1 MLIYLLLEHK
11 SYHDAH
17 VTFQVLRYIVHLAED
32 WLRQNQ
38 PLHCILPVVVY
49 NGSEPWT
56 AAPSLHEIFDVPQK
70 CAALFPQFR
79 VSVLDLPRMD
89 DNILRGTVDFLAC
102 ARMLRSVL
110 QPDLPTRLRDIF
122 LGLESRLV
130 EAGNGNESPD
140 SPLPTI
146 LSYASSQIDRSELE
160 QIIDQT
166 FEDNPMIKAQ
176 LMKSAADVWFEE
188 GRLKGLEQGMERGRS
203 EGLELGFLMAEI
215 QFLQRQL
222 KQPVSSK
229 SQLEQLPFE
238 DLTALAG
245 RLRPL
250 AEQN

>member
-1 MLIYLLLEHK
+1 MNTHHPGSRHDAFFSWLTSNLSYARQLLACILPALLLE
-11 SYHDAH
+11 
-17 VTFQVLRYIVHLAED
+17 E
-32 WLRQNQ
+32 
-38 PLHCILPVVVY
+38 
-49 NGSEPWT
+49 
-56 AAPSLHEIFDVPQK
+56 
-70 CAALFPQFR
+70 
-79 VSVLDLPRMD
+79 LDLPRMD

-130 EAGNGNESPD
+130 EAGNGHESPD

-188 GRLKGLEQGMERGRS
+188 GRLKGLEQGRS